1 MEKIKVVVVKPERPA
16 EVKEIEPKLENYQAI
31 VGGLIEPCYPFD
43 DKVAV
48 VVNEE
53 GLFNGSLPNR
63 AWYDEGQIV
72 NIFFGDFFIIGVGEE
87 DFIGLTDE
95 QIARYLEY
103 YKVPEFFI
111 RTDRG
116 IAVIKGD
123 A

>member
-95 QIARYLEY
+95 QIARYMEY
-103 YKVPEFFI
+103 YKFPEIFI
-111 RTDRG
+111 KTKRG

>member
-1 MEKIKVVVVKPERPA
+1 MEKIKVIIVKREKPA

-53 GLFNGSLPNR
+53 GMFNGSLPNR
-63 AWYDEGQIV
+63 AWYDEGQV
-72 NIFFGDFFIIGVGEE
+72 VGIFFGDFFIIGVGEE

-95 QIARYLEY
+95 QIARYMEY

-116 IAVIKGD
+116 IAVIKRD